1 MIKTYS
7 VSIKGIT
14 ALLQHRFSEASEL
27 PGSSR
32 RVHIKDEDP
41 REAAERAANRDPEGQ
56 LYIPGA
62 AVARMLREQ
71 GVSHKQKSGRK
82 TLKFVIPAAVLVTED
97 TITLLDAE
105 GEPLT
110 DFEVDSRPVVI
121 PATKGRIMRHRPRL
135 NTWGAEFHLEVDDEM
150 IDANIVHQILVE
162 GGTKIGLGDF
172 RPEKGGPFGRFHVV
186 RWAEMGSTLRVA
198 AE

>member
-1 MIKTYS
+1 MKTY
-7 VSIKGIT
+7 VASIKGIT
-14 ALLQHRFSEASEL
+14 AILQHRFSEASEL
-27 PGSSR
+27 PGTSR

-41 REAAERAANRDPEGQ
+41 RDAAERAAHRDPEGR

-62 AVARMLREQ
+62 AVSRMLRE
-71 GVSHKQKSGRK
+71 GGSSHKQKGSRK
-82 TLKFVIPAAVLVTED
+82 SLKFVIPAAILIPED
-97 TITLLDAE
+97 IIHLLDVD

-110 DFEVDSRPVVI
+110 EFEVDSRPVVI

-135 NTWGAEFHLEVDDEM
+135 NIWGAEFHVEVDDDM
-150 IDANIVHQILVE
+150 IDPNIIHQILVE